1 MSVFVSSYG
10 HQFELRRVS
19 CVQRCCAVCA
29 RGFDTD
35 EGVEDFKAVLARKVD
50 ALPGR
55 IEECTAASE
64 SARAARD
71 AVRALGAFL
80 FIHSRAD
87 DAIVHRIVHRL
98 TARLVHRARRRPPRD
113 AGELRAPRT
122 RSRSG
127 RRGNRAGRRDG
138 RVDHRQRGTRF
149 PLCIPF
155 SRRIHSYPIL
165 FLIHRLTR
173 FVRMHPHSGTRRRG
187 GEARANHRVDG
198 RRRRDIRARRGDGLG
213 ESFTRGPGAVHGRCV
228 FHPERPNSLP
238 PVPNY
243 PITYQ
248 LPTNHR
254 PITDQL
260 PTLSESYTRSRAVA
274 GRYAGRRPV
283 AAG

>member
-1 MSVFVSSYG
+1 MT
-10 HQFELRRVS
+10 RVS

-80 FIHSRAD
+80 FIHSRAG
-87 DAIVHRIVHRL
+87 DAIVHRL
-98 TARLVHRARRRPPRD
+98 TALLVHRPRRRPPRD

-127 RRGNRAGRRDG
+127 RRGNRACRRDG

-149 PLCIPF
+149 SIYIPF
-155 SRRIHSYPIL
+155 SRRIYSYPI

-173 FVRMHPHSGTRRRG
+173 LVRMHPHSGTRRRG

-243 PITYQ
+243 I
-248 LPTNHR
+248 

-260 PTLSESYTRSRAVA
+260 PTNYLLNDPFRIVHTQSRRRRSVRRAA
-274 GRYAGRRPV
+274 SSRSGASFER
-283 AAG
+283 